1 MAAYQVSLNK
11 ELLANLLGD
20 GEGLKRLLES
30 ALNQVLEA
38 ELTEH
43 IGAERYERREGRTTQ
58 RNGFRER
65 TLYTRV
71 GPLNLRVPQTRDGS
85 FCTEIFARFQRS
97 EQAFVL
103 ALMEMYVN
111 GVSTRKVSGITE
123 ALCGASFAKSTVS
136 QLCTALDARV
146 KAFNDRRLE
155 GLHYPFLVVDA
166 LYTKAR
172 QTGAVQRLALLV
184 VSGINAEGNRE
195 ILGVAEGDSEAES
208 FWRETFRKL
217 KSRGLSGVDYVV
229 SDDHQGIVNSVA
241 KEFIGASWQRC
252 QVHLMRNVLSY
263 TPPAAKLEMAQAL
276 KSVFACERADH
287 ARQRANELLQQFESR
302 ASKACRCLE
311 NGLEDSLQVMA
322 LPEKYRRRLKST
334 NMQERLIEE
343 IRRRERVIRIFP
355 NPESAIRLVGS
366 LLAEQHE
373 AWQERKYFD
382 MADYWTWRQQREAS
396 HVKEPKVVTLS

>member
-1 MAAYQVSLNK
+1 MAEYQVSLNK

-71 GPLNLRVPQTRDGS
+71 GPLTLRVPQTRDGS
-85 FCTEIFARFQRS
+85 FCTEIFARYQRS

-123 ALCGASFAKSTVS
+123 ALCGASFSKSTVS

-146 KAFNDRRLE
+146 KAFNERRLE
-155 GLHYPFLVVDA
+155 GAHYPFLVVDA
-166 LYTKAR
+166 LYSKAR
-172 QTGAVQRLALLV
+172 QNGAVQRVALLV
-184 VSGINAEGNRE
+184 VSGINTEGNRE

-208 FWRETFRKL
+208 FWREIFRKL

-263 TPPAAKLEMAQAL
+263 TPPAAKVEMAQAL
-276 KSVFACERADH
+276 KAVFACDRVEH

-302 ASKACRCLE
+302 ASKACACLE
-311 NGLEDSLQVMA
+311 NGLEDSLSVMA

-355 NPESAIRLVGS
+355 NLESAIRLVGS
-366 LLAEQHE
+366 LLVEQHE

-382 MADYWTWRQQREAS
+382 MADYWVWRQQREVTCAES
-396 HVKEPKVVTLS
+396 NVVTLS

>member
-1 MAAYQVSLNK
+1 MAEYQVSLNK

-71 GPLNLRVPQTRDGS
+71 GPLTLRVPQTRDGS
-85 FCTEIFARFQRS
+85 FCTEIFARYQRS

-123 ALCGASFAKSTVS
+123 ALCGASFSKSTVS

-146 KAFNDRRLE
+146 KAFNERRLE
-155 GLHYPFLVVDA
+155 GAHYPFLVVDA
-166 LYTKAR
+166 LYSKAR
-172 QTGAVQRLALLV
+172 QNGAVQRVALLV
-184 VSGINAEGNRE
+184 VSGINTEGNRE

-208 FWRETFRKL
+208 FWREIFRKL

-263 TPPAAKLEMAQAL
+263 TPPAAKVEMAQAL
-276 KSVFACERADH
+276 KAVFACDRAEH

-302 ASKACRCLE
+302 ASKACACLE
-311 NGLEDSLQVMA
+311 NGLEDSLSVMA

-355 NPESAIRLVGS
+355 NLESAIRLVGS
-366 LLAEQHE
+366 LLVEQHE

-382 MADYWTWRQQREAS
+382 MADYWVWRQQREVTCAES
-396 HVKEPKVVTLS
+396 NVVTLS